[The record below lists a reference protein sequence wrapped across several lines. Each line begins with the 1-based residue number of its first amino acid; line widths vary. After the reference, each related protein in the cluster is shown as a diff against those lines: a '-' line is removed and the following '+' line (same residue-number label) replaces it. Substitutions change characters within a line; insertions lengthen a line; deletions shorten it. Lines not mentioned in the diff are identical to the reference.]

1 MKLRRLLL
9 PILAVAATTG
19 LSACGDDGVQKIAE
33 SEGTYV
39 TIGSVQYQV
48 QISRQLNPTDVED
61 RDYLSGIAAD
71 EQKLKADEVWFA
83 VFIRAKN
90 LTDVPLDTAEEITL
104 EDTVGTEY
112 ERVEAEN
119 LIDYKPTVLGPGDVF
134 PHTNEV
140 ASYGPTQGKMLLFK
154 VTNRTLDNRPLEMS
168 ITSPDGDKGTVQ
180 IDV

>member
-19 LSACGDDGVQKIAE
+19 LSACGDDGVQKTAE

-61 RDYLSGIAAD
+61 RDYLTGIPAG
-71 EQKLKADEVWFA
+71 EQKLEPDQVWFA
-83 VFIRAKN
+83 IFIRAKN
-90 LTDVPLDTAEEITL
+90 KTDIPLNTADEFTL
-104 EDTVGTEY
+104 EDTVGNEY

-119 LIDYKPTVLGPGDVF
+119 IVDYKPTILGPGDVF
-134 PHTNEV
+134 PHSNEIS
-140 ASYGPTQGKMLLFK
+140 SYGPTQGKLVLFK
-154 VTNRTLDNRPLEMS
+154 VTNRTLDNRPLEMK
-168 ITSPDGDKGTVQ
+168 IKSPDGDTGTVE